1 MCGTGVH
8 STEGGHRLVFERLR
22 TVLQERIT
30 RGEPLTP
37 EHAGAAAAAMLL
49 LEVAWAD
56 HQISDDEL
64 GRTSGALTELF
75 GLTEAQAETL
85 VANARKEHS
94 ATVSTYPFTRIVN
107 ESMSYEEKRR
117 LLTDCWR
124 LANADATIDKHEE
137 YTIRRIADLLY
148 LSHDDFIAAKLE
160 AKHGT

>member
-1 MCGTGVH
+1 M
-8 STEGGHRLVFERLR
+8 FERLR
-22 TVLQERIT
+22 AVLQERMT

-56 HQISDDEL
+56 YEISEDEL
-64 GRTSGALTELF
+64 DRTRRALIDLF
-75 GLTEAQAETL
+75 GLTEAQSKML
-85 VANARKEHS
+85 VSNARREHG
-94 ATVSTYPFTRIVN
+94 ATVSMYPFTRIVN

-117 LLTDCWR
+117 LLSDCWR
-124 LANADATIDKHEE
+124 LAIADATIDKHEE

-160 AKHGT
+160 AKGET